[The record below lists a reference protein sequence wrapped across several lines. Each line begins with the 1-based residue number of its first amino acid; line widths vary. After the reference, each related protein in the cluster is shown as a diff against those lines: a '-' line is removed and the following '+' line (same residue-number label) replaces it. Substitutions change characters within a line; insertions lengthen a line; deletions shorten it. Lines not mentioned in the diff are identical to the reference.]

1 MLLDPPQLSKG
12 LAGTGIGE
20 SDAQHEDAEKADLM
34 NDEKINNKERFE
46 FDVNISYTDRYLK
59 KKKRS

>member
-1 MLLDPPQLSKG
+1 MLLDPPQLSNG
-12 LAGTGIGE
+12 LPGMGE